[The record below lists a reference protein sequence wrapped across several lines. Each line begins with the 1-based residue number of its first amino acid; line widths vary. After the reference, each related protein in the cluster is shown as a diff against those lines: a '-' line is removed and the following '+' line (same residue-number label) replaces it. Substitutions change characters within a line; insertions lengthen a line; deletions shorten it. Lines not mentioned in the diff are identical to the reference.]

1 MDIKNK
7 RLNFLTAGK
16 PLSALDPGYQKA
28 FEVLESLNL
37 DGLELEFVHGI
48 KIKENTQNLI
58 AKLSKEKN
66 LILTAHAPFYINLNA
81 KEPEKIESSIKRII
95 ETARIGVNVNAFS
108 ITFHAAYYLGQ
119 DKLKVYDQV
128 EQSISKIIDLSNKEN
143 LNIWIRPETTGKPTQ
158 WGDLDEIIKLSKT
171 FNKILPCVDFSHLHA
186 RSNGGYNTYDDFA
199 KIFEKIGSELG
210 DIALKNFH
218 AHLAGIEYN
227 QKGEK
232 FHVNLDDS
240 DMNYKDLLKAFKDFD
255 VQGVIVCESPNIET
269 DAKMI
274 KEYYL
279 SL

>member
-7 RLNFLTAGK
+7 KLNFLTAGK
-16 PLSALDPGYQKA
+16 PLIALDPGYQKA

-48 KIKENTQNLI
+48 KIKEDTQNLV

-81 KEPEKIESSIKRII
+81 KEPEKIESSIKRILD
-95 ETARIGVNVNAFS
+95 TARIGVKVNAFS
-108 ITFHAAYYLGQ
+108 ITFHAAFYLGQ
-119 DKLKVYDQV
+119 DKLKVYNQV
-128 EQSISKIIDLSNKEN
+128 EQSISQIIDTANKED

-186 RSNGGYNTYDDFA
+186 SSIGGYNTYDDFA

-210 DIALKNFH
+210 DVALKNFH

-232 FHVNLDDS
+232 FHVNLNES